1 MPNMDYYDSDGDTPK
16 SPGLVAIASNPNEKS
31 PTFATTPLW
40 LSEDTYGCPIVSRYY
55 HDKLVALLT

>member
-16 SPGLVAIASNPNEKS
+16 SPGLVPITSNQNEKF
-31 PTFATTPLW
+31 PTFAATPLW

-55 HDKLVALLT
+55 RDRSIALLT